1 MGILRRDM
9 AFVPRLSI
17 RLACF
22 MVLLA
27 TVAASLKVGE
37 LSAGR
42 LQQSWQSTAGT
53 PFPSWVPLSGRD
65 NTVGCWNTRDIAK
78 PLGYPLGIACPPA
91 THANRAKKVKAGWG
105 DCTKP
110 CRTCYAGEGGKSQ
123 CTSCNDDDVLKPQ
136 VFGHGKEQQMKG
148 LCVPTYSKHLYSSTL
163 ANCFMS
169 CEDGAGGW
177 LTSYQK
183 FAGVAGGKL
192 YKDYTYVNHH
202 FKPAKEEKKVAN
214 IYCYKAGCKKESH
227 FESTKHSICRGLIGH
242 VWKHDQC
249 RFRVQCMGAKMVACK
264 AGPDPTVCEV
274 TKEVK
279 PVSVLNLKSNPP
291 TDVPLSL
298 FTTAE
303 RTAMCYPALADN

>member
-1 MGILRRDM
+1 M

-27 TVAASLKVGE
+27 TVAASL
-37 LSAGR
+37 SAGR
-42 LQQSWQSTAGT
+42 LQQSWQSTADKA
-53 PFPSWVPLSGRD
+53 FPSWVPLPGRD
-65 NTVGCWNTRDIAK
+65 NTVGCWNTE
-78 PLGYPLGIACPPA
+78 YACPTSA
-91 THANRAKKVKAGWG
+91 QYADRDRARAEKSAKSYLRNGWP

-110 CRTCYAGEGGKSQ
+110 CRTCYAGEGGKDK

-136 VFGHGKEQQMKG
+136 MFNHGQERQMKG
-148 LCVPTYSKHLYSSTL
+148 MCVPTYSRYLYSSTL
-163 ANCFMS
+163 DNCFMT
-169 CEDGAGGW
+169 CNEGKGGR

-192 YKDYTYVNHH
+192 AYEYTY
-202 FKPAKEEKKVAN
+202 EGKKVGN
-214 IYCYKAGCKKESH
+214 LYCYKAGCKKESE
-227 FESTKHSICRGLIGH
+227 FWSTKLSICKGLIGAD
-242 VWKHDQC
+242 HDDC
-249 RFRVQCMGAKMVACK
+249 HFRVQCMGAKMVACK

-279 PVSVLNLKSNPP
+279 PVSVLNLKSKPP

-303 RTAMCYPALADN
+303 RTALCYPALTDN

>member
-1 MGILRRDM
+1 M

-42 LQQSWQSTAGT
+42 LQQSWQSTAGK
-53 PFPSWVPLSGRD
+53 PFPSWVPLPGRD
-65 NTVGCWNTRDIAK
+65 NTVGCWNAEYECPNAK
-78 PLGYPLGIACPPA
+78 QKLDLRKLVCGKRKGWPDC
-91 THANRAKKVKAGWG
+91 AKLDLRKGWPHCG
-105 DCTKP
+105 KP

-163 ANCFMS
+163 DNCFMS

-279 PVSVLNLKSNPP
+279 PVSVLNLKSKPP

-303 RTAMCYPALADN
+303 RTALCYPALTDN